1 MFSYE
6 NYLPFAVF
14 NESSLFFKATEVFR
28 YGFLL
33 ESLEIGDE
41 FRQLFSYYNYYVE
54 IVYSDNYEEISSIQ
68 AITINEALSKYVD
81 EELYVAACIDLFSAH

>member
-6 NYLPFAVF
+6 NYLPFTVF

-33 ESLEIGDE
+33 ESIEDEVE
-41 FRQLFSYYNYYVE
+41 FRQLFSYHNYYVE
-54 IVYSDNYEEISSIQ
+54 IVYADNYEEIKSIE
-68 AITINEALSKYVD
+68 AISINEALSKYVD
-81 EELYVAACIDLFSAH
+81 ETLYMAACIELFSS

>member
-6 NYLPFAVF
+6 NYLPFTVF

-33 ESLEIGDE
+33 ESIENDAE
-41 FRQLFSYYNYYVE
+41 FRQLFSYHNYYVE
-54 IVYSDNYEEISSIQ
+54 IVYADNYEEIRSIE
-68 AITINEALSKYVD
+68 AISINEALSKYVD
-81 EELYVAACIDLFSAH
+81 ETLYMAACIELFSS